1 MCVYIYIYIYVC
13 IYINIYVYIYMY
25 ETEAR
30 FIKYLT
36 ETERKNTLDTKM

>member
-1 MCVYIYIYIYVC
+1 
-13 IYINIYVYIYMY
+13 MY